1 MRTNIALS
9 TSRHW
14 YFSVSTS
21 GIFATA
27 PRVRRAANA
36 GDSSTVSRTNRPMPM
51 STIEAMNGQRQPPAR
66 KPGPEKK

>member
-1 MRTNIALS
+1 MALS

-14 YFSVSTS
+14 SRSVSTS
-21 GIFATA
+21 GIFTTA
-27 PRVRRAANA
+27 PRVRSAANA

-51 STIEAMNGQRQPPAR
+51 STIEAMNGQRHPPAR